1 MSAELLKVPDF
12 LTAMASRWQTQAR
25 ELPRTLPQVSGSSS
39 QPSAAAMSAVLAGAG
54 TAVARLS
61 ARMAISAA
69 KVSLADTR
77 FDDNEAASAAKLRAV
92 GGRVV

>member
-1 MSAELLKVPDF
+1 
-12 LTAMASRWQTQAR
+12 LTAMASRWQAQAG
-25 ELPRTLPQVSGSSS
+25 ELARTPPQLSGSSS
-39 QPSAAAMSAVLAGAG
+39 QPSAAAMSAALAGAA

-61 ARMAISAA
+61 ERMAVSAA
-69 KVSLADTR
+69 KVSLAYTR